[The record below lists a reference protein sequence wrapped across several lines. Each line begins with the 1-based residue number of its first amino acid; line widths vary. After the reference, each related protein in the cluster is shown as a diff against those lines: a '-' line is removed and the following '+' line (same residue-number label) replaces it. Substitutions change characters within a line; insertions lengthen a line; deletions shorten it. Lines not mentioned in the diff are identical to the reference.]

1 MDLASPFHRWF
12 AIFIIA
18 LIVTAIAKS
27 MKFCLAWD
35 FAVHVAKTFHRL
47 PPHLQP
53 PGWSG
58 HNPPQP

>member
-1 MDLASPFHRWF
+1 MDIASPFHLWF

-18 LIVTAIAKS
+18 LIVTVIVNS

-35 FAVHVAKTFHRL
+35 FALHVAKTFRRL

-53 PGWSG
+53 PTWSG
-58 HNPPQP
+58 HKTPHP